1 MEHSYWPSRA
11 VGGICKHKISCNTLT
26 LCCSLSSLRALFV
39 ALNDEDVKVRG
50 LAIDVAGRL
59 SVKNPAYVMPQ
70 LRRHLMQLL
79 NDMDHSPDSLQREGA
94 R

>member
-1 MEHSYWPSRA
+1 M
-11 VGGICKHKISCNTLT
+11 
-26 LCCSLSSLRALFV
+26 

-50 LAIDVAGRL
+50 LAIEVAGRL

-79 NDMDHSPDSLQREGA
+79 NDMDHSPDSLQREGVQHWWLCYRQLRFSGIMVVNFQPRRGSNLNIA
-94 R
+94 I

>member
-1 MEHSYWPSRA
+1 M
-11 VGGICKHKISCNTLT
+11 
-26 LCCSLSSLRALFV
+26 

-50 LAIDVAGRL
+50 LAIEVAGRL

-79 NDMDHSPDSLQREGA
+79 NDMDHSPDSLQREGEHRFA
-94 R
+94 S

>member
-1 MEHSYWPSRA
+1 MSQ
-11 VGGICKHKISCNTLT
+11 
-26 LCCSLSSLRALFV
+26 
-39 ALNDEDVKVRG
+39 VRG

-79 NDMDHSPDSLQREGA
+79 NDMDHSPDSLQREGGA
-94 R
+94 PCSFVFPEELLLSTNLRPKHLSALT